1 MFLLANG
8 PQLAGKHTTRL
19 SLSASSLSKSGK
31 KFLGRRKVSEAR
43 PARQQEA
50 DAVVCRDIP
59 KPG

>member
-19 SLSASSLSKSGK
+19 SLGIKFLEIGK